1 MFEDYPDVLSAEEAA
16 EALRISENAIYR
28 LLNEGR
34 LKAFKNGR
42 TWKIPKEALRSY
54 VLEAAKLRNLR
65 VSANNGWR
73 IFSANSAV

>member
-16 EALRISENAIYR
+16 EALRIRENAIYR
-28 LLNEGR
+28 LLKKGR

-54 VLEAAKLRNLR
+54 VLEAAKLRNL
-65 VSANNGWR
+65 
-73 IFSANSAV
+73 

>member
-1 MFEDYPDVLSAEEAA
+1 MFEEYPDVLSAEEAA
-16 EALRISENAIYR
+16 EALRIRENAIYL

-54 VLEAAKLRNLR
+54 VLEAAKLRNL
-65 VSANNGWR
+65 
-73 IFSANSAV
+73 

>member
-34 LKAFKNGR
+34 LKAFGR
-42 TWKIPKEALRSY
+42 FRKKR
-54 VLEAAKLRNLR
+54 
-65 VSANNGWR
+65 
-73 IFSANSAV
+73 

>member
-16 EALRISENAIYR
+16 EALRIRENAIYR
-28 LLNEGR
+28 LLNEGK

-54 VLEAAKLRNLR
+54 VLEAAKLRNL
-65 VSANNGWR
+65 
-73 IFSANSAV
+73 

>member
-16 EALRISENAIYR
+16 EALRIRENAIYR

-42 TWKIPKEALRSY
+42 TWKIPKEALK
-54 VLEAAKLRNLR
+54 E
-65 VSANNGWR
+65 
-73 IFSANSAV
+73 

>member
-16 EALRISENAIYR
+16 EALRIRENAIYR
-28 LLNEGR
+28 LLNEGS

-54 VLEAAKLRNLR
+54 VLEAAKLRNL
-65 VSANNGWR
+65 
-73 IFSANSAV
+73 

>member
-1 MFEDYPDVLSAEEAA
+1 MFEEYPDVLSAEEAA
-16 EALRISENAIYR
+16 DALRIRENAIYR

-54 VLEAAKLRNLR
+54 VLEAAKLRNL
-65 VSANNGWR
+65 
-73 IFSANSAV
+73 

>member
-34 LKAFKNGR
+34 LTAFKNGR

-54 VLEAAKLRNLR
+54 VLEAAKLKNL
-65 VSANNGWR
+65 
-73 IFSANSAV
+73 

>member
-1 MFEDYPDVLSAEEAA
+1 MFKEYPDVLSAEEAA
-16 EALRISENAIYR
+16 EALRIRENAIYR

-54 VLEAAKLRNLR
+54 VLEAAKLRNL
-65 VSANNGWR
+65 
-73 IFSANSAV
+73 

>member
-16 EALRISENAIYR
+16 EALRIRENAIYR

-54 VLEAAKLRNLR
+54 VLEAAKLRN
-65 VSANNGWR
+65 
-73 IFSANSAV
+73 F